1 MAGEL
6 VASKTRFEVVPLKM
20 AEDKQFTPALGS
32 AKLTPFYDL
41 AIAGLTR
48 EKTWR
53 GALVRYVDPQAGDR
67 ILDVGCGTGSLVTQL
82 KSTTPECQIV
92 GLDPDPEVLGRAQ
105 LKAERLN
112 QSVDWREGFLTDEL
126 AAELAPMTKVV
137 SSLVFHQTPVAEKK
151 NILGSI
157 WRVLEPGGRLYIAD
171 YGHQRTSLMRM
182 LFRWTVQAIDGV
194 EDTTPNAE
202 GELPGYM
209 KEMGFD
215 DVQEQQVIPTATGSI
230 SIYLARKPG

>member
-6 VASKTRFEVVPLKM
+6 VAFKTRFEVVPLTM
-20 AEDKQFTPALGS
+20 VGEKQFTPALGS

-41 AIAGLTR
+41 AIGGLTR

-53 GALVRYVDPQAGDR
+53 GALVRYVDPQAKDR

-82 KSTTPECQIV
+82 KSVTPECQIV
-92 GLDPDPEVLGRAQ
+92 GLDPDPDVLGRAQ

-126 AAELAPMTKVV
+126 TAELSPMTKVV
-137 SSLVFHQTPVAEKK
+137 SSLVFHQTPIAEKK

-157 WRVLEPGGRLYIAD
+157 WRVLEPGGRLYAVS
-171 YGHQRTSLMRM
+171 YTHLT
-182 LFRWTVQAIDGV
+182 
-194 EDTTPNAE
+194 
-202 GELPGYM
+202 LPT
-209 KEMGFD
+209 K
-215 DVQEQQVIPTATGSI
+215 A
-230 SIYLARKPG
+230 

>member
-1 MAGEL
+1 MASEL
-6 VASKTRFEVVPLKM
+6 VASKTRFEVVPLAM
-20 AEDKQFTPALGS
+20 ADEKQYTPALGN
-32 AKLTPFYDL
+32 AKLTPLYDL

-48 EKTWR
+48 ENTWR
-53 GALVRYVDPQAGDR
+53 SELVRRIDPQPNDR
-67 ILDVGCGTGSLVTQL
+67 ILDVGCGTGSLVTKI

-92 GLDPDPEVLGRAQ
+92 GLDPDPDVLGRAQ
-105 LKAERLN
+105 LKAERLS
-112 QSVDWREGFLTDEL
+112 QTVDWREGFLTDEL
-126 AAELAPMTKVV
+126 AAELSPMTKVV

-151 NILGSI
+151 SILGSI

-171 YGHQRTSLMRM
+171 YGHQRTALMRT

-202 GELPGYM
+202 GKLPGYM
-209 KEMGFD
+209 TEMGFE
-215 DVQEQQVIPTATGSI
+215 DVEEKQVIPTATGSI